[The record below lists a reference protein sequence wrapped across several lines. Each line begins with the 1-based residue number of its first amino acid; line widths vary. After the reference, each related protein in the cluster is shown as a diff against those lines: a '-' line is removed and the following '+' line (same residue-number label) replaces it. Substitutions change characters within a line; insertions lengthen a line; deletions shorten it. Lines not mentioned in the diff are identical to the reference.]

1 MTKCVRIFFYFHGQL
16 ELKQN
21 PIANPRDFLVV
32 AQ

>member
-1 MTKCVRIFFYFHGQL
+1 MTKCARIHGQL

-21 PIANPRDFLVV
+21 PIANPCDFLVV